1 MMAHGALIVGA
12 GQAGLQLAVS
22 LRDHGY
28 DGPVTLVGDE
38 GSYPYQ
44 RPPLSKDFLRGE
56 RGLDSLLLRKPEL
69 LRAKDI
75 EVRTG
80 TRVTELVAGESGG
93 YANTSEG
100 VELPFRY
107 LALTTGVRPRRLPV
121 AGSDASNVL
130 CLRTVE
136 DARRL
141 QDVLGTAHR
150 IVVVG
155 GGFIG
160 LEAAAVMSSQG
171 KQVTVVEAQDRL
183 LARVAGP
190 VLGEFYRRM
199 HEKRGVDVLLRT
211 IVTGLGVGSDGR
223 VTEVVLSD
231 GKSLSCDAVLVGIG
245 VERDRTFADQLG
257 LTWDGGILVDQ
268 HARTSRAGVVAAGDC
283 TAAPNPFADGAVV
296 RLESVQNAVDQAK
309 AAAASLC
316 GAMPP
321 KPGVPWFWSD
331 QGAVK
336 LQMAGLTQGY
346 DDYLVRGEV
355 DSETFSV
362 IYLRQDRFI
371 GIEAVNRPTDFM
383 FARKVLASTG
393 EIRRGSDTVLADPSV
408 PLKDILVPS

>member
-100 VELPFRY
+100 VELPFRH

-321 KPGVPWFWSD
+321 KPGVPGS
-331 QGAVK
+331 GR
-336 LQMAGLTQGY
+336 T
-346 DDYLVRGEV
+346 RGRSNCRWRV
-355 DSETFSV
+355 
-362 IYLRQDRFI
+362 
-371 GIEAVNRPTDFM
+371 
-383 FARKVLASTG
+383 
-393 EIRRGSDTVLADPSV
+393 
-408 PLKDILVPS
+408 